1 MKKLIKMKMIVFIL
15 VFVINIF
22 CEFSKTDIENIIL
35 KNISVTKDE
44 IKLYI
49 LDNIEDIPLNSFKSE
64 IKNLL
69 KSKNDNVKIKSAY
82 VLYKIYKDT
91 QAINVI
97 INFVLDKPKIT
108 ENMSAVA
115 KAKVYLKN
123 QLRAE
128 AVKMLGELGDKSIVN
143 VLSKTVKDDDGN
155 VADASYFAL
164 ALLSQRGVIQ
174 QTSQL
179 KEFFYEGLKDLNPKV
194 RLQAVKFLGELKYKD
209 SIQPLTLRLKDP
221 NKEVVAET
229 IKSLGKIGDD
239 SVIQDLIQFKA
250 HPDETL
256 RLTLAETLGLFENKE
271 TLITVKNV
279 LNDMLQD
286 INGMVRVASAR
297 SLLKLKDRTGVEI
310 LRKGLQSSDSDVVI
324 YCIETFGKYGSL
336 EDVGLIEKF
345 IEQEDINIKTIAYVN
360 ILKIYNR
367 IEKKDK

>member
-1 MKKLIKMKMIVFIL
+1 MKKLFFLFMFLQISSL
-15 VFVINIF
+15 
-22 CEFSKTDIENIIL
+22 L
-35 KNISVTKDE
+35 ISVSKNECEDWILNALKTQNDSIKIYILTNIEEIASKKFYPE
-44 IKLYI
+44 IKKLTY
-49 LDNIEDIPLNSFKSE
+49 SQ
-64 IKNLL
+64 
-69 KSKNDNVKIKSAY
+69 NDNVKLRSLY
-82 VLYKIYKDT
+82 VLYKVYKDT
-91 QAINVI
+91 TAVNQIS
-97 INFVLDKPKIT
+97 NFLLQKPSIT
-108 ENMSAVA
+108 EDATPLQ
-115 KAKVYLKN
+115 KAKFYLKN

-128 AVKMLGELGDKSIVN
+128 SAKMLGELGDEKVVE
-143 VLSKTVKDDDGN
+143 VLSKTVNDEDGN
-155 VADASYFAL
+155 VKDASYFAL
-164 ALLSQRGVIQ
+164 ALLSQRGKIKP
-174 QTSQL
+174 L
-179 KEFFYEGLKDLNPKV
+179 PEIKEFFYEGLKDLNPKV

-239 SVIQDLIQFKA
+239 SVIQDLIQFKT

-310 LRKGLQSSDSDVVI
+310 LKKGLQSSDSDVVI

-367 IEKKDK
+367 IEKKEK